1 MSVRH
6 QVHELEGT
14 IERLGALAE
23 KEHRNDPDRAIA
35 WFDEMIIHVEETQK
49 LLACFYNVNN
59 KPLSPRELTQ
69 NRERRTLFDLSTLL
83 ELLELLSNVGDG
95 RDQAAAA

>member
-35 WFDEMIIHVEETQK
+35 WFDEMIIHAEETQK
-49 LLACFYNVNN
+49 LLTCFYNVDN

-83 ELLELLSNVGDG
+83 ELLHELQERISAATKVG
-95 RDQAAAA
+95 R